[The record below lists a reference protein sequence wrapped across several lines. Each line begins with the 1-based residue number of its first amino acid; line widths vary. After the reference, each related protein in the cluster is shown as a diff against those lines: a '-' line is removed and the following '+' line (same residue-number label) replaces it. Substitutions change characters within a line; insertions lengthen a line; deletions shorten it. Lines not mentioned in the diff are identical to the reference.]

1 VLLSGELA
9 YQCGSPKEGVN
20 GEPGGSVAVA
30 SALPAM
36 TPGMVRLV
44 VRVTV
49 DKAIGNAA

>member
-1 VLLSGELA
+1 MVSL
-9 YQCGSPKEGVN
+9 V
-20 GEPGGSVAVA
+20 GGWRWHR
-30 SALPAM
+30 PCRTM